1 VHKPPLLENWK
12 EHYEDIRPKFGKTL
26 QADQTKEFWVD
37 LIRDTIRLSKRTLKP
52 ICLLILLWGKRGLN
66 KLYEAQKRFRKGGW
80 TFTIRIKWC
89 LLGLLLLI
97 AFHPHSKIMAD
108 PVQPVKHEIPMA
120 KKIPESKLKPQQEV
134 AEIKTQTA
142 DASLSA
148 IPSIVSNCGDN
159 EYANFIY
166 MHESG
171 CSLTSVNSIGCVG
184 IGQSCGGGLES
195 ACPNWQTDYV
205 CQNSYFSQYANS
217 RYGGWSG
224 AYGFW
229 VSAHWW

>member
-1 VHKPPLLENWK
+1 MYREDWLDLLRWIISHFK
-12 EHYEDIRPKFGKTL
+12 RFLALIYSKGKN
-26 QADQTKEFWVD
+26 
-37 LIRDTIRLSKRTLKP
+37 
-52 ICLLILLWGKRGLN
+52 ILLWVKNRN
-66 KLYEAQKRFRKGGW
+66 ARSKKKPHREIS
-80 TFTIRIKWC
+80 FTIHLKWV
-89 LLGLLLLI
+89 LAGIVLI
-97 AFHPHSKIMAD
+97 ALFHPHNQAQAE
-108 PVQPVKHEIPMA
+108 PQPVPYIKPVVMA
-120 KKIPESKLKPQQEV
+120 KKIEQTKLKPQEEV

-142 DASLSA
+142 NASLSA

-195 ACPNWQTDYV
+195 ACPNWQTDYA